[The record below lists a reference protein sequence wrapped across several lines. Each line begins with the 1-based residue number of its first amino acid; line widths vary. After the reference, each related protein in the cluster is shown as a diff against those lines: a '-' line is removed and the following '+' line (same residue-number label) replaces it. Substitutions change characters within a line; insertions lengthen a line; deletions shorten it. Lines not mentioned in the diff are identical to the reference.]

1 MILDARTEFAD
12 AQSVVGTAG
21 TTINVGSQIDL
32 SVARDIGAGQP
43 LYLVINVDTSIIAGG
58 TPATGTIA
66 FQLASDA
73 SAAIATDGTQT
84 IHYTSKAFVTDV
96 DALNELDAGET
107 AVIIALPMEG
117 VAYEQFLGVQAVIGT
132 ANTTAGKINAFL
144 THDPS
149 KWKAYRDATN

>member
-43 LYLVINVDTSIIAGG
+43 LYLVINVDTSIITGG
-58 TPATGTIA
+58 VAGTIA

-73 SAAIATDGTQT
+73 SASIATNGTQT
-84 IHYTSKAFVTDV
+84 IHYTSKAFVTDD

-132 ANTTAGKINAFL
+132 TDTTAGKINAFL

>member
-1 MILDARTEFAD
+1 MILDKLTEFAD

-32 SVARDIGAGQP
+32 GSARDIGAGQP
-43 LYLVINVDTSIIAGG
+43 LYLVINVDTSIITGG
-58 TPATGTIA
+58 AAGTIA
-66 FQLASDA
+66 FQLASDSTA
-73 SAAIATDGTQT
+73 SIATNGTQT
-84 IHYTSKAFVTDV
+84 IHYTSKAFVTDD

-132 ANTTAGKINAFL
+132 TDTTAGKINAFL

-149 KWKAYRDATN
+149 KWKAYADATN

>member
-43 LYLVINVDTSIIAGG
+43 LYLVINVDTSIITGG
-58 TPATGTIA
+58 LAGTIA

-73 SAAIATDGTQT
+73 SAAIATNGTQT
-84 IHYTSKAFVTDV
+84 IHYTSKAFVTDD

-117 VAYEQFLGVQAVIGT
+117 AAYEQFLGVQAVIGT
-132 ANTTAGKINAFL
+132 TDTTAGKINAFL

>member
-1 MILDARTEFAD
+1 MILDKLTEFAD

-21 TTINVGSQIDL
+21 ATINVGSQIDL
-32 SVARDIGAGQP
+32 GSARDIGAGQP
-43 LYLVINVDTSIIAGG
+43 LYLVINVDTSIITGG
-58 TPATGTIA
+58 SAGTIA
-66 FQLASDA
+66 FQLASDSTA
-73 SAAIATDGTQT
+73 SIATNGTQT
-84 IHYTSKAFVTDV
+84 IHYTSKAFVTDD

-132 ANTTAGKINAFL
+132 TDTTAGKINAFL

-149 KWKAYRDATN
+149 KWKAYADATN

>member
-1 MILDARTEFAD
+1 MILDKLTEFAD

-21 TTINVGSQIDL
+21 TTINVGSQIDIG
-32 SVARDIGAGQP
+32 SARDIGAGQP
-43 LYLVINVDTSIIAGG
+43 LYLVINVDTSIITGG
-58 TPATGTIA
+58 TAGTIA
-66 FQLASDA
+66 FQLASDS
-73 SAAIATDGTQT
+73 SAAIATNGTQT
-84 IHYTSKAFVTDV
+84 IHYTSKAFVTDD

-132 ANTTAGKINAFL
+132 TNTTAGKINAFL

-149 KWKAYRDATN
+149 TWKAYADATN

>member
-1 MILDARTEFAD
+1 MILDKLTEFAD
-12 AQSVVGTAG
+12 AQSVAGTAG

-32 SVARDIGAGQP
+32 GSARDIGAGQP
-43 LYLVINVDTSIIAGG
+43 LYLVINVDTSIITGG
-58 TPATGTIA
+58 SAGTIA
-66 FQLASDA
+66 FQLASDSTA
-73 SAAIATDGTQT
+73 SIATNGTQT
-84 IHYTSKAFVTDV
+84 IHYTSKAFVTDD

-132 ANTTAGKINAFL
+132 TDTTAGKINAFL

-149 KWKAYRDATN
+149 KWKAYADATN

>member
-1 MILDARTEFAD
+1 MILDKLTEFAD

-32 SVARDIGAGQP
+32 GSARDIGAGQP
-43 LYLVINVDTSIIAGG
+43 LYLVINVDTSIITGG
-58 TPATGTIA
+58 TAGTIA
-66 FQLASDA
+66 FQLASDSTA
-73 SAAIATDGTQT
+73 SIATNGAQT
-84 IHYTSKAFVTDV
+84 IHYTSKAFVTDD

-132 ANTTAGKINAFL
+132 TDTTAGKVNAFL

-149 KWKAYRDATN
+149 KWKAYADATN

>member
-12 AQSVVGTAG
+12 AVSVVGTAG
-21 TTINVGSQIDL
+21 TTINVGNQIDL
-32 SVARDIGAGQP
+32 SVARDIGAGHP
-43 LYLVINVDTSIIAGG
+43 LYLVITVDTSIITAG
-58 TPATGTIA
+58 TAGTIA

-73 SAAIATDGTQT
+73 SAAIATNGTQS
-84 IHYTSKAFVTDV
+84 IHYVSKSFVTDD

-132 ANTTAGKINAFL
+132 TDTTAGKINAFL
-144 THDPS
+144 TLDPS

>member
-1 MILDARTEFAD
+1 MILDKLTEFAD

-21 TTINVGSQIDL
+21 TTINVGSQIDIG
-32 SVARDIGAGQP
+32 SARDIGAGQP
-43 LYLVINVDTSIIAGG
+43 LYLVINVDTSIITGG
-58 TPATGTIA
+58 AAGTIA
-66 FQLASDA
+66 FQLASDSTA
-73 SAAIATDGTQT
+73 SIATNGTQT
-84 IHYTSKAFVTDV
+84 IHYTSKAFVTDD

-132 ANTTAGKINAFL
+132 TDTTAGKINAFL

-149 KWKAYRDATN
+149 KWKAYADATN

>member
-1 MILDARTEFAD
+1 MILDKLTEFAD

-21 TTINVGSQIDL
+21 ATINVGSQIDL
-32 SVARDIGAGQP
+32 GSARDIGAGQP
-43 LYLVINVDTSIIAGG
+43 LYLVINVDTSIITGG
-58 TPATGTIA
+58 VAGTIA

-73 SAAIATDGTQT
+73 TAAIATNGTQT
-84 IHYTSKAFVTDV
+84 IHYTSKAFVTDD

-132 ANTTAGKINAFL
+132 TDTTAGKINAFL
-144 THDPS
+144 THDVA
-149 KWKAYRDATN
+149 KWKAYADATN